1 MRKVM
6 SKTPSIKKQ
15 GVAMAKVVAKQ
26 LPPKAKKSWWDSVKK
41 AAAMG
46 ASVYRTGK
54 KIYGYAKAGAR
65 MLDRYGERY
74 IVPVNDWI
82 HDNLWTP
89 FWNGAGRAG
98 MAGLGAVGTALATVF
113 TTRGAPMY
121 DHPIGPPNIGED
133 IMGINFN
140 GHY

>member
-1 MRKVM
+1 MA
-6 SKTPSIKKQ
+6 KTPSIRKQ
-15 GVAMAKVVAKQ
+15 GIAVAKQ
-26 LPPKAKKSWWDSVKK
+26 VAKQMPPKAKQSFWDSVKK

-65 MLDRYGERY
+65 MLDRYGDRY

-89 FWNGAGRAG
+89 FWNGAGHVGHAALAG
-98 MAGLGAVGTALATVF
+98 AGTFLGAAFLNN
-113 TTRGAPMY
+113 APMY
-121 DHPIGPPNIGED
+121 DHPIGPPNIGEN